1 MQVQDDILRI
11 SSDNLTDSIYD
22 IKNAFEESSICRVR
36 KIFAACCND
45 DPAEH
50 ALTSEPNKKVF
61 YIWVEWTNTNASH
74 MFTARLT
81 HQGAHPLFK
90 LDRRWGQPI
99 VTERDEY
106 GNPSEHAHWVVRYS
120 SRFLVQED
128 EMYYLGLRSNEEVW
142 QTYLA
147 DGETEEDTDD
157 EEEDENDD
165 KKDDEQEPE
174 DDEEPEEPEDDEEPE
189 EPEEPLLHL
198 ETPLQIPE
206 LKHNSPIP
214 VPTPEPAKPLSIFMP
229 VIEEQP
235 SVEENDAF
243 FRENFNIVETDNDAG
258 CENTNKLTKFQL
270 EQLCRGEYI
279 YNENFDTNFES
290 DLTITFPDGPTFD
303 ISK

>member
-1 MQVQDDILRI
+1 MQVDNDILRI
-11 SSDNLTDSIYD
+11 SSDNLSDSIYD

-45 DPAEH
+45 DPAEY
-50 ALTSEPNKKVF
+50 ALNSEPNKKVF
-61 YIWVEWTNTNASH
+61 YIWVEWTNTNASC

-81 HQGAHPLFK
+81 HQGAHALFK

-106 GNPSEHAHWVVRYS
+106 GNPSEHAHWVVRRS
-120 SRFLVQED
+120 SRVLVQED

-157 EEEDENDD
+157 EEEEDENDD
-165 KKDDEQEPE
+165 KKDDE
-174 DDEEPEEPEDDEEPE
+174 EEPEDEQ
-189 EPEEPLLHL
+189 EPEEPLLQL
-198 ETPLQIPE
+198 ETPLQIPV
-206 LKHNSPIP
+206 LNHNSPIP
-214 VPTPEPAKPLSIFMP
+214 APTPEPAKPLSLFMP
-229 VIEEQP
+229 ANEEQP

-243 FRENFNIVETDNDAG
+243 FRENFNIVETENDTG
-258 CENTNKLTKFQL
+258 CENTNKLSKFQL

-290 DLTITFPDGPTFD
+290 DLTITFPDGQTFD

>member
-61 YIWVEWTNTNASH
+61 YIWVEWTNTNMSH

-81 HQGAHPLFK
+81 HQGEHALFK
-90 LDRRWGQPI
+90 QDRWGQPI

-106 GNPSEHAHWVVRYS
+106 GNATEHAHWIVRRS
-120 SRFLVQED
+120 SRFMVLED
-128 EMYYLGLRSNEEVW
+128 ENYYLGDRENEEIW

-147 DGETEEDTDD
+147 EGESVEDTDD
-157 EEEDENDD
+157 EEEPEEDENDD
-165 KKDDEQEPE
+165 KKDDEEEPQ
-174 DDEEPEEPEDDEEPE
+174 EPEEPEPEPQ
-189 EPEEPLLHL
+189 EPPLHL
-198 ETPLQIPE
+198 ENPLSIPV
-206 LKHNSPIP
+206 LNHNSPIP
-214 VPTPEPAKPLSIFMP
+214 VPTPEPAKPLSLFMP
-229 VIEEQP
+229 VNEEQP
-235 SVEENDAF
+235 SAEENDAF
-243 FRENFNIVETDNDAG
+243 FRENFNIVETVNDTG

-279 YNENFDTNFES
+279 YQENFDANFDS

-303 ISK
+303 ILK

>member
-11 SSDNLTDSIYD
+11 SSDNLSDSIYD

-50 ALTSEPNKKVF
+50 ALNSEPNKKVF

-81 HQGAHPLFK
+81 HQGAHALFK

-106 GNPSEHAHWVVRYS
+106 GNPSEHAHWVVRRS

-128 EMYYLGLRSNEEVW
+128 EMYYLGLRTNEEIW

-147 DGETEEDTDD
+147 EGETEEDTDNE

-165 KKDDEQEPE
+165 KKDDEEP
-174 DDEEPEEPEDDEEPE
+174 EEPE
-189 EPEEPLLHL
+189 EPEELVLQLENPLS
-198 ETPLQIPE
+198 IPE
-206 LKHNSPIP
+206 LKHNSPIL
-214 VPTPEPAKPLSIFMP
+214 VPTPEPAKPLSLFMP
-229 VIEEQP
+229 ANEEQP

-243 FRENFNIVETDNDAG
+243 FRENFNIVETENDTG

>member
-1 MQVQDDILRI
+1 MQFHDDILRI
-11 SSDNLTDSIYD
+11 SSDNLSDSIYD

-50 ALTSEPNKKVF
+50 ALNSEPNKKVF

-81 HQGAHPLFK
+81 HQGAHALFK

-106 GNPSEHAHWVVRYS
+106 GNPSEHAHWVVRRS

-165 KKDDEQEPE
+165 KKDDE
-174 DDEEPEEPEDDEEPE
+174 EEPEPE
-189 EPEEPLLHL
+189 EPEEPLLQL

-206 LKHNSPIP
+206 LKHNSPLAVKTP
-214 VPTPEPAKPLSIFMP
+214 APKTLSLFMPTNEEDPNPEEPTPEES
-229 VIEEQP
+229 
-235 SVEENDAF
+235 DAF
-243 FRENFNIVETDNDAG
+243 IRENFVLADPDALFKKSPDSLTPYELNDLSKGIIDNNIEDSVF
-258 CENTNKLTKFQL
+258 KK
-270 EQLCRGEYI
+270 
-279 YNENFDTNFES
+279 
-290 DLTITFPDGPTFD
+290 TIVFPDGTIID
-303 ISK
+303 IAK

>member
-1 MQVQDDILRI
+1 MQVDNDILRI
-11 SSDNLTDSIYD
+11 SSDNLSDSIYD

-50 ALTSEPNKKVF
+50 ALNSEPNKKVF
-61 YIWVEWTNTNASH
+61 YIWVEWTNTNVSH

-81 HQGAHPLFK
+81 HQGAHALFK

-106 GNPSEHAHWVVRYS
+106 GNPSEHAHWVVRRS

-147 DGETEEDTDD
+147 EGESVEDTDD

-165 KKDDEQEPE
+165 KKDDEQEQVQEEEDHFPPMPQLKRANAVTAEEIHADQILSLSIPWAPYEEEQEEYEPPE
-174 DDEEPEEPEDDEEPE
+174 ANESA
-189 EPEEPLLHL
+189 
-198 ETPLQIPE
+198 
-206 LKHNSPIP
+206 LKEIFTFHESAL
-214 VPTPEPAKPLSIFMP
+214 VFPEPSA
-229 VIEEQP
+229 E
-235 SVEENDAF
+235 A
-243 FRENFNIVETDNDAG
+243 
-258 CENTNKLTKFQL
+258 LTRKQL
-270 EQLCRGEYI
+270 EGLTRGI
-279 YNENFDTNFES
+279 LPTYND
-290 DLTITFPDGPTFD
+290 
-303 ISK
+303 